1 MKNKSYFRFF
11 LLSAI
16 VCLFSFAGFA
26 QEKEERKMMKQ
37 KEFCSGNWSGDG
49 KVSFHE
55 AREMTVSPAS
65 LLTVDGKRN
74 GGIRVVGE
82 NRSDILVRACVQTW
96 AETEEAAQGLARS
109 IRIQTGSVI
118 TADMPEE
125 FKGSVSY
132 EIHVPRMTNLKL
144 MAHNGGISI
153 SSVEG
158 ALEFETK
165 NGGVS
170 LNDVAGDV
178 KGRTTNGGVS
188 VKLSG
193 ATWRGGGLDVETTN
207 GGVNLVM
214 PENYAARIET
224 GTVNGGFK
232 SDIAALNV
240 EKDDSDQNRWNRKK
254 QINAELNG
262 GGAPIRVVTKNGG
275 IKISSAGNSRF

>member
-1 MKNKSYFRFF
+1 MKNKSYFSFF
-11 LLSAI
+11 LLLAI
-16 VCLFSFAGFA
+16 ICLSSFAGFA
-26 QEKEERKMMKQ
+26 QEKDERKMKQ

-55 AREMTVSPAS
+55 AREMTVSPTS

-82 NRSDILVRACVQTW
+82 NRNDILVRACVQTW
-96 AETEEAAQGLARS
+96 AETEEAAQALARN
-109 IRIQTGSVI
+109 IRIQTGSLI

-170 LNDVAGDV
+170 LSDVAGDV
-178 KGRTTNGGVS
+178 KGRTTN
-188 VKLSG
+188 
-193 ATWRGGGLDVETTN
+193 
-207 GGVNLVM
+207 
-214 PENYAARIET
+214 
-224 GTVNGGFK
+224 
-232 SDIAALNV
+232 
-240 EKDDSDQNRWNRKK
+240 
-254 QINAELNG
+254 
-262 GGAPIRVVTKNGG
+262 
-275 IKISSAGNSRF
+275 